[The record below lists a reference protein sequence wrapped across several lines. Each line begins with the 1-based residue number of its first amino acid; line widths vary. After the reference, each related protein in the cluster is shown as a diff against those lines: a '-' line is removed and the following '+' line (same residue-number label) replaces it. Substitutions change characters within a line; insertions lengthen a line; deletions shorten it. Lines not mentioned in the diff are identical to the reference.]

1 MSGWRCGLRYGLV
14 AWLCVAGWA
23 QAQSQPQPQPQP
35 LEVSEPLTPPLP
47 TREHLQQQ
55 RQALDRSL
63 RQNEAACYQRFA
75 VQDCL
80 RQVRQATR
88 QAQADVRQQAA
99 ALDAAERRERAN
111 RRLQEAVERE
121 TAHSA
126 ALAQP
131 VLAAAPVRPKS
142 APSAPPQRPTR
153 RPTQRAQ
160 QAKAVAAQAAQAQ
173 RAQQARQLRQEKNAD
188 AAQRRARV
196 LQSQAE
202 AAAAGRTPAA
212 SLSPPP

>member
-23 QAQSQPQPQPQP
+23 QAQSQPQPQPQPQP

-142 APSAPPQRPTR
+142 APSAPPQRPT
-153 RPTQRAQ
+153 QRAQ

>member
-23 QAQSQPQPQPQP
+23 QAQPQP

-80 RQVRQATR
+80 RQVRQAAR

-111 RRLQEAVERE
+111 RRLQEALARE

-131 VLAAAPVRPKS
+131 VLAAVPARPKS
-142 APSAPPQRPTR
+142 APSAPPQRPT
-153 RPTQRAQ
+153 QRAQ
-160 QAKAVAAQAAQAQ
+160 QAKAVAARAAQAQ

>member
-23 QAQSQPQPQPQP
+23 QAQPQP

-121 TAHSA
+121 TAQSA

-142 APSAPPQRPTR
+142 APSAPPQRPTQ